1 MLMVLF
7 IPHGAC
13 LLRRPSLSAAG
24 FAKPQL
30 SQTCPFQFSTLLKR
44 SGSFTRLR
52 LRVLDIEHF
61 ETKQLQQNMYQMACM
76 ERLQLPKSIIHLTQ
90 ALWLTLVLFTAREL
104 PLPQV
109 QCVIALQEIAFTHAP
124 ASLLRRAVVNH
135 RKKLFAEKDF
145 TIVLLKLSMTSPS
158 PRKSKLGV
166 RPRPFRSCAL
176 TAVQL
181 PRLQA
186 AASFTKQCDHGRLIS
201 LKSIGDEDG
210 RFYLVAGM
218 INKFHTP
225 TAKQNVSGD

>member
-1 MLMVLF
+1 M
-7 IPHGAC
+7 
-13 LLRRPSLSAAG
+13 
-24 FAKPQL
+24 
-30 SQTCPFQFSTLLKR
+30 
-44 SGSFTRLR
+44 
-52 LRVLDIEHF
+52 
-61 ETKQLQQNMYQMACM
+61 
-76 ERLQLPKSIIHLTQ
+76 
-90 ALWLTLVLFTAREL
+90 
-104 PLPQV
+104 
-109 QCVIALQEIAFTHAP
+109 
-124 ASLLRRAVVNH
+124 NH

-158 PRKSKLGV
+158 PRKSKLGL

>member
-1 MLMVLF
+1 MVLF

-30 SQTCPFQFSTLLKR
+30 SQTCPFHFSSLLKR

-61 ETKQLQQNMYQMACM
+61 ETKWLQQKMYQMACM
-76 ERLQLPKSIIHLTQ
+76 ERLQLPKSIIHLTHTRP
-90 ALWLTLVLFTAREL
+90 LYCPRFF
-104 PLPQV
+104 LPQV

-124 ASLLRRAVVNH
+124 ASLLRQAVVNH

-158 PRKSKLGV
+158 PRKSKLGL

-186 AASFTKQCDHGRLIS
+186 SRSSA
-201 LKSIGDEDG
+201 
-210 RFYLVAGM
+210 VMAGSY
-218 INKFHTP
+218 P
-225 TAKQNVSGD
+225 